1 MKPNKEFSLF
11 GFSFEKRDD
20 KGNEIEGISNMA
32 DREESAMAI
41 IASAGDA
48 KGYAFEALTAAEN
61 GEFDKAD
68 ALLKQAKE
76 TSTPAHKVQ
85 MDMIVDYANG
95 DDKGEVDILMVHAQ
109 DHLMTSILAQELIE
123 EIIKL
128 CKKID
133 VLEKRCEAE

>member
-1 MKPNKEFSLF
+1 MILSTNQIGKVTIMVN
-11 GFSFEKRDD
+11 
-20 KGNEIEGISNMA
+20 
-32 DREESAMAI
+32 REESAMAI

-61 GEFDKAD
+61 GEFEKAD
-68 ALLKQAKE
+68 SLLKQARE

-133 VLEKRCEAE
+133 ELEKKVETE